1 MSVTCTVES
10 IPTGAFQLECHA
22 GHEAIWIQLQ
32 AASYETAVVELAE
45 HKAQCETCETDGAC
59 VAAVNDIDD
68 ELDVNVAQANA
79 VVLLNALGLPVE
91 DLSGSATAQDFL
103 GRVILALADVG
114 DDTGIAASVS
124 RSNPQG
130 MTFIECGVRPG
141 YKADVFGQLFDL
153 ATEAVRLGRDI
164 EWG

>member
-1 MSVTCTVES
+1 MSVTFTIES
-10 IPTGAFQLECHA
+10 IPTGAFQFECHA
-22 GHEAIWIQLQ
+22 GHEAIRIPLQ

-45 HKAQCETCETDGAC
+45 HKAQCETCGTYGAC
-59 VAAVNDIDD
+59 VQGVNDIDD
-68 ELDVNVAQANA
+68 ELDVNVSQANA

-91 DLSGSATAQDFL
+91 DLSGSAAAQDFL

-114 DDTGIAASVS
+114 DDTGIAATVT

-130 MTFIECGVRPG
+130 MTFIDCGVRPG
-141 YKADVFGQLFDL
+141 YKADVFGRLFEL

-164 EWG
+164 GWS